1 MINLV
6 VLGGTGDVYMLSALL
21 DLFKKTHARDAQL
34 VVRQR
39 YACVAD
45 MFPGANYVVGDAEI
59 DAAERDPAM
68 QRDYDNVIA
77 DGRNFYAHP
86 SFFRTNV
93 RIDNLTTKQD
103 VSQADMYKVLLR
115 LPWGAPLALPRV
127 PGGPTQPGKVVVV
140 PDARSWP
147 NLHHEFWA
155 KLCARLPTD
164 GWNVQNNNSSGWSLA
179 QLLQNCAE
187 AEWVIGPQCGVMSIL
202 VTGRFPC
209 RKTLASSNIDNA
221 PAIYPFSTH
230 TFPYAY
236 VTKFSNQDY
245 DVEEFKIV
253 GGREDELVE
262 LIANGQNALRLW
274 PHDPAPVVSVNV
286 PLTPGDFLDRY
297 AVLTVK
303 REKFAPAKRA
313 AIEREYQRHHELYV
327 RLQPQLTPEVN
338 DLVSALADLHRA
350 NFDLLETVVP
360 DAAAG
365 GMTPEAHV
373 EAVRNNKARM
383 ELKWAIDKAC
393 HAPYTEPKSYY
404 DTAEGVSA

>member
-6 VLGGTGDVYMLSALL
+6 VLGGTGDVYMLAALL
-21 DLFKKTHARDAQL
+21 QAFKETHQRDAQL

-45 MFPGANYVVGDAEI
+45 LFPGANYVVGDAAI
-59 DAAERDPAM
+59 DEAERSPAM

-115 LPWGAPLALPRV
+115 IPWGVPLALPKLPDV
-127 PGGPTQPGKVVVV
+127 PTQRGKVVVV

-147 NLHHEFWA
+147 NLHHEFWPR
-155 KLCARLPTD
+155 LCSRLGAD
-164 GWNVQNNNSSGWSLA
+164 GWSVTNNNASGWSLQ

-236 VTKFSNQDY
+236 VTKYSNQDY

-253 GGREDELVE
+253 GGREDELVD
-262 LIANGQNALRLW
+262 LIARGQNALRLW
-274 PHDPAPVVSVNV
+274 PHNPDPVVSINV
-286 PLTPGDFLDRY
+286 PLTPGDFLDRL

-303 REKFAPAKRA
+303 RERFDPPRRA
-313 AIEREYQRHHELYV
+313 AIEREYQRHNELYV
-327 RLQPQLTPEVN
+327 RLRAHMTPEADALVN
-338 DLVSALADLHRA
+338 DLADLHRR
-350 NFDLLETVVP
+350 NFDLLEHMVP
-360 DAAAG
+360 EALGGG
-365 GMTPEAHV
+365 GMTPEDHV
-373 EAVRNNKARM
+373 EAVRNNKARV
-383 ELKWAIDKAC
+383 ELKQAIDAAL
-393 HAPYTEPKSYY
+393 HAPYSETKSYFR
-404 DTAEGVSA
+404 EG